1 MNTPDVLLDDN
12 ALENP
17 VLAAFPDAPAGVPSA
32 ELIGQVANALFADAP
47 ESPTSPAIPAV
58 GAGFPAPWASAPPTL
73 DDAPLDAAFTAAPAV
88 PIPHIGLTGLPA
100 PGLPPVEALPA
111 SPGTVPGALLS
122 GQVPAVGERAFL
134 TDIPFE
140 ADFGGLP
147 VVASTEESRVDPLA
161 LTAGTWPIRNAD
173 GLSLTQDSAS
183 GGAWSSVAES
193 ATPFYF
199 LPATSVPAVTADTP
213 VAFDVHAVRRDFPA
227 LQQQVHGKPLIW
239 LDNAATTHK
248 PQAVI
253 DALAHFY
260 AHDNSNIH
268 RGAHTLAERAT
279 NAYEAAREKVRRFL
293 GARDAAEIIYVR
305 GATEAINLVAQ
316 SYGRV
321 HVGPGDEVLVTELEH
336 HSNIVPWQFLC
347 QATGATLKVIPIDDQ
362 GQVVLGAYE
371 QLLGPRTKI
380 VALAH
385 VSNVLGTVLPI
396 SVMTQL
402 AHRVGARVLV
412 DGAQGAPHLP
422 VNVQA
427 LDADFYVFSG
437 HKLFGPTGIGVLY
450 GKRELLEAM
459 PPWQGGGS
467 MIESVSFEQTT
478 FSPLPAK
485 FEAGTPH
492 IAGAIGLGAAIDYVQ
507 RFGVESIAAYE
518 EGLMSYA
525 TAALDTIPGLRQI
538 GTTPG
543 KVGAL
548 AFVIPGIRSEDIGR
562 ALDREGIAV
571 RAGHHCAQPALAHF
585 GLTAAVRP
593 SISLYNTPGEI
604 DALVA
609 AIHQTIKGGSRS

>member
-1 MNTPDVLLDDN
+1 VL
-12 ALENP
+12 E
-17 VLAAFPDAPAGVPSA
+17 
-32 ELIGQVANALFADAP
+32 
-47 ESPTSPAIPAV
+47 
-58 GAGFPAPWASAPPTL
+58 
-73 DDAPLDAAFTAAPAV
+73 
-88 PIPHIGLTGLPA
+88 
-100 PGLPPVEALPA
+100 
-111 SPGTVPGALLS
+111 
-122 GQVPAVGERAFL
+122 
-134 TDIPFE
+134 
-140 ADFGGLP
+140 
-147 VVASTEESRVDPLA
+147 
-161 LTAGTWPIRNAD
+161 
-173 GLSLTQDSAS
+173 
-183 GGAWSSVAES
+183 
-193 ATPFYF
+193 
-199 LPATSVPAVTADTP
+199 
-213 VAFDVHAVRRDFPA
+213 
-227 LQQQVHGKPLIW
+227 
-239 LDNAATTHK
+239 
-248 PQAVI
+248 
-253 DALAHFY
+253 
-260 AHDNSNIH
+260 
-268 RGAHTLAERAT
+268 
-279 NAYEAAREKVRRFL
+279 
-293 GARDAAEIIYVR
+293 
-305 GATEAINLVAQ
+305 
-316 SYGRV
+316 
-321 HVGPGDEVLVTELEH
+321 
-336 HSNIVPWQFLC
+336 
-347 QATGATLKVIPIDDQ
+347 
-362 GQVVLGAYE
+362 AYE
-371 QLLGPRTKI
+371 QLLNPRTKI

-396 SVMTQL
+396 SLMTQL

-548 AFVIPGIRSEDIGR
+548 AFVIPGIRSEDLGR

-571 RAGHHCAQPALAHF
+571 RAGHHCAQPALAHY